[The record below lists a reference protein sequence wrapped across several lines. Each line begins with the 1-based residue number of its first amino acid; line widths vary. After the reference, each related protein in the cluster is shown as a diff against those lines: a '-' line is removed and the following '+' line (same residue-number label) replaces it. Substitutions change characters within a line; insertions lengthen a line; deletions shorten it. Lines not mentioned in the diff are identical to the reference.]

1 MTIQIEDE
9 KPQQGDFAKYL
20 GVYFDNNLSWKKH
33 IEMTNIKVN
42 KRVRILRKMRYFLQ
56 ENLYNAFTKPFT
68 EYSVLAWGEA
78 PKTHLIKIE
87 RSLNEAV
94 RMMPFKGK
102 FESAQPLFQHLNIV
116 PLHLNIN
123 LQ

>member
-1 MTIQIEDE
+1 
-9 KPQQGDFAKYL
+9 
-20 GVYFDNNLSWKKH
+20 
-33 IEMTNIKVN
+33 
-42 KRVRILRKMRYFLQ
+42 MRYFLQ

-68 EYSVLAWGEA
+68 EYSVLALGEA